1 MTKTVLSI
9 MIQML
14 CFLVL
19 FYTDGADKKALLHLL
34 MQIMCASGAKWYYI
48 VDLAKLNMAWE
59 APSAQGVHLRQML
72 RSKLCLAKC

>member
-48 VDLAKLNMAWE
+48 VDLAKLNMA
-59 APSAQGVHLRQML
+59 
-72 RSKLCLAKC
+72 